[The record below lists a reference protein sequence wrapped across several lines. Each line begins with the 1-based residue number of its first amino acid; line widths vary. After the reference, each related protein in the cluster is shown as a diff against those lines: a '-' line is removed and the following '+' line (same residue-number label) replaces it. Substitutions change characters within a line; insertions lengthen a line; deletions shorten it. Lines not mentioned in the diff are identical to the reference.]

1 MVERIGQGGS
11 LQREAILAAMKAQA
25 SSVDDV
31 RAAANALAGTAAGAP
46 EKTAGTEF
54 ARTLQDGLRSV
65 DGSIRDAERLPQ
77 ELINGN
83 VSDFAEVA
91 ARIKKADLSMRFAL
105 EIRNKLV
112 EAYRE
117 VMRMPV

>member
-25 SSVDDV
+25 RSVDDV
-31 RAAANALAGTAAGAP
+31 RSAADAVSGTATGAP

-54 ARTLQDGLRSV
+54 ARTLKDGLHSV
-65 DGSIRDAERLPQ
+65 DASIRDAERLPHD
-77 ELINGN
+77 LLNGQL
-83 VSDFAEVA
+83 SDFAEVA
-91 ARIKKADLSMRFAL
+91 ARIKKAELSMRFAL